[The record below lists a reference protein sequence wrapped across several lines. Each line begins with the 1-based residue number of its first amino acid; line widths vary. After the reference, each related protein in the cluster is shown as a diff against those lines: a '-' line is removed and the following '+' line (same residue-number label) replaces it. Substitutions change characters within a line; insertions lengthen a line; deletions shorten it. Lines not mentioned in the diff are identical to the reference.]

1 MRILVRNY
9 STKLVAKVKA
19 LLAKGKA
26 PEAEEAK

>member
-19 LLAKGKA
+19 LLENGKIVKM
-26 PEAEEAK
+26 EE